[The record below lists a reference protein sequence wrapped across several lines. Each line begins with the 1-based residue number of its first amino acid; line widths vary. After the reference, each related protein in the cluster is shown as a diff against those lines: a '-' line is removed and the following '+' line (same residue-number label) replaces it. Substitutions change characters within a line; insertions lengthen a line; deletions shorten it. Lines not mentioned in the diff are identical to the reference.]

1 MFRHPNYYK
10 NLRKLAR
17 NSELHVRPISGSE
30 ASDTDQAISPTRATA
45 PSRRATGP
53 GPKQQAIDETVPH
66 CDIEEATSSKPQ
78 ASSTKL
84 VQVPDASVKP
94 QAQRVKRQATSVKL
108 PDS

>member
-53 GPKQQAIDETVPH
+53 GLKLQAREDSTVNRVA
-66 CDIEEATSSKPQ
+66 EPQ
-78 ASSTKL
+78 ASS
-84 VQVPDASVKP
+84 
-94 QAQRVKRQATSVKL
+94 VKRQAPKDTWQRL
-108 PDS
+108 L